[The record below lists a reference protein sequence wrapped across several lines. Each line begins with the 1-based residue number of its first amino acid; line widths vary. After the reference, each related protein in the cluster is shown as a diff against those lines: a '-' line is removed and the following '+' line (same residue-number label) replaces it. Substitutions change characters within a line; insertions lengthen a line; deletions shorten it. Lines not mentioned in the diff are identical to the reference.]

1 MAPPTCE
8 YKGSEMNLFQASDE
22 VQTKVPRLNP
32 SSGILQLKACPQIKL
47 DFKNNLSASG
57 M

>member
-1 MAPPTCE
+1 MELCDKSVEIQWQPHIE

-32 SSGILQLKACPQIKL
+32 SSGRSQAEV
-47 DFKNNLSASG
+47 LSSN
-57 M
+57 